1 MKTFKNILWGLLFVA
16 LGVLIMLRSFDIID
30 FEIFF
35 DGWWTLFIIVPCFMG
50 LISGSDTIGN
60 LIGLGVG
67 VLLLLACND
76 IITFELISKLIVPL
90 ILIGIGLSF
99 IFKNTLMNINRNKA
113 KRIDDSAKHCA
124 TFSGQKLNYK
134 DEKFTGTSLDAIFGG
149 IELDLRD
156 AKLEDD
162 ATIEA
167 SAIFGGI
174 TIFIPEDVAVKVVSN
189 SIFGGVDNK
198 HDKNVKEKTTK
209 TIYINANC
217 LFGGVEI
224 K

>member
-60 LIGLGVG
+60 LIGMGVG

-113 KRIDDSAKHCA
+113 KKIDDSAKHCA

-134 DEKFTGTSLDAIFGG
+134 DEKFAGTSLDAIFGG
-149 IELDLRD
+149 IELDLRG
-156 AKLEDD
+156 AK
-162 ATIEA
+162 
-167 SAIFGGI
+167 
-174 TIFIPEDVAVKVVSN
+174 
-189 SIFGGVDNK
+189 
-198 HDKNVKEKTTK
+198 
-209 TIYINANC
+209 
-217 LFGGVEI
+217 
-224 K
+224 